1 MCHHVAANDFK
12 LKSIEVEGKGS
23 YQCHVLPG
31 QVNLAIRSSYWV
43 RSLTFTSDV
52 GTHFCV
58 KMRKLLAVLN
68 MVTSGGGLLIQ

>member
-31 QVNLAIRSSYWV
+31 QVNLAIRSNCW
-43 RSLTFTSDV
+43 
-52 GTHFCV
+52 
-58 KMRKLLAVLN
+58 RKPLAVLN
-68 MVTSGGGLLIQ
+68 MVTSGGGLLIP

>member
-31 QVNLAIRSSYWV
+31 QVNLAIRSSW
-43 RSLTFTSDV
+43 
-52 GTHFCV
+52 
-58 KMRKLLAVLN
+58 RKPLAVLN
-68 MVTSGGGLLIQ
+68 MVTSGGGLLIP